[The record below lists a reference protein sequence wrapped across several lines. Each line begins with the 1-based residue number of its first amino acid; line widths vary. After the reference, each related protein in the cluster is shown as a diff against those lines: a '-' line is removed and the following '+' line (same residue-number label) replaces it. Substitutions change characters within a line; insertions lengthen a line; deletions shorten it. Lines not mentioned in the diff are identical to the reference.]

1 MSKVKDLTQGD
12 LTRLLYQQALPIMGT
27 SFVQIAYSFT
37 DMAWLGRLSSEALA
51 AVGVV
56 SVFIWIAN
64 SVAWLNKTGCEVTIS
79 HCVGSGELREAGRYA
94 SHNVTMSLLIG
105 ALLTIGYALCAE
117 PMVDL
122 YSLEEGVRH
131 DALSYMY
138 VSLIGFPEIFLTA
151 TLTESRRD

>member
-79 HCVGSGELREAGRYA
+79 HCVGSGELRGGGTVCLAQ
-94 SHNVTMSLLIG
+94 
-105 ALLTIGYALCAE
+105 
-117 PMVDL
+117 
-122 YSLEEGVRH
+122 RH
-131 DALSYMY
+131 DESPRGHTPDHRLCTLCRAYGR
-138 VSLIGFPEIFLTA
+138 SL
-151 TLTESRRD
+151 